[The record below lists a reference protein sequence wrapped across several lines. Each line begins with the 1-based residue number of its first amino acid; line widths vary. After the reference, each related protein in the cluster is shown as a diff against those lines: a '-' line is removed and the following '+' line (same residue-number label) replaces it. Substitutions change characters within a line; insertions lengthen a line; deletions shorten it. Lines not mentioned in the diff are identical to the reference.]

1 MLCAKEYVPR
11 SHHQVARKRVSPAES
26 DQAIDKRSKLQHNP
40 IRLRSYSFL
49 NLTLGLLLKGL
60 VMKII
65 SRCLRSKHQSRH
77 SSAIEILAMILSF
90 ILLCGCGAV
99 GAAEDEDKPSTLIPF
114 VNPATLDPQI
124 PPPSSIIG
132 HEVGEKAVRYDPL
145 LRYLE
150 ELAAAS
156 DRITMNPIGKTHE
169 GRMLVHLIITSPKN
183 QQRLEQIKT
192 GNAKLA
198 DPRKLPNLEAGKK
211 LLQIHPATAL
221 MTYSIHGDELS
232 STDAAMQLAYQLVA
246 GTDEQTKSLLDQ
258 VVTII
263 DPLQNPDGR
272 ERHLASI
279 EQRTGAISSTDGQH
293 IQHNSINGRT
303 NHYRFDMNRD
313 FLSLVTL
320 ENQAR
325 MKIITEWNPHFMVDS
340 HEMGALEGY
349 LMDPPR
355 QPLNPL
361 LPKKNL
367 YWREQFGF
375 DQAAAFDAHGWS
387 YYAKD
392 WNVDFAPI
400 YNASWVNF
408 SGGTAILYEQAGV
421 SSAAYK
427 QETGHILTYRE
438 AVHHQLVSSLANLN
452 TLKNNRQ
459 EILADY
465 LADHIEAV
473 NGEGALT
480 GTFLMPPH
488 PDRARA
494 ARFIELL
501 DHQSVEYSFTQ
512 ESTHITNATDL
523 FGNKTDHL
531 ELPAGSLVVK
541 SDQPFRR
548 VAHALLRFD
557 IRPDS
562 NYLKIE
568 REELENHRG
577 SRFYDVTAWNLPM
590 AFGLE
595 SYWVDKI
602 PSLKLDSKPPQPA
615 EKTLDWPSKPK
626 YGYIIEFSSAVIY
639 DVMVRLFEQNCHL
652 RAATEP
658 FVFQGHNY
666 RPGAIVLRG
675 HENPENL
682 SDILQK
688 IARDFDV
695 KIRPAQT
702 ASVGKVGPDL
712 GGPKFV
718 LLHAPRVAILAGN
731 MSSSAGAVWHLLDYR
746 LKMRV
751 SPIERSRDLRK
762 YNVLILPGRGPVPDN
777 VQKWVEDGG
786 TLIALGEAA
795 YSIARKDSEFSS
807 VRRRRDVLDKLD
819 VYQEDLE
826 REQQADNVKID
837 FDDLWGDRKT
847 KQGRKADA
855 SPKEP
860 ENKEEKSKKVS
871 SSVKPEK
878 LKRIDEWQRIFSPSG
893 VFVKAGI
900 DQRHWLGSGLGKF
913 MPVAVGGDDVMMSMH
928 PTQTPVRLVDAD
940 DLRLSGLLWP
950 EARMRLANSS
960 FVTVERYGRGQVI
973 LFASNPIYRGWYPAM
988 ERLFLNAVFLGPGL
1002 GTSQK
1007 MPW

>member
-1 MLCAKEYVPR
+1 MLVMGF
-11 SHHQVARKRVSPAES
+11 
-26 DQAIDKRSKLQHNP
+26 I
-40 IRLRSYSFL
+40 F
-49 NLTLGLLLKGL
+49 LLL
-60 VMKII
+60 
-65 SRCLRSKHQSRH
+65 CTF
-77 SSAIEILAMILSF
+77 SAIGVAQVEEST
-90 ILLCGCGAV
+90 
-99 GAAEDEDKPSTLIPF
+99 PSRVPF
-114 VNPATLDPQI
+114 VDPATIDPKI

-145 LRYLE
+145 MRYLE
-150 ELAAAS
+150 VLAASS
-156 DRITMNPIGKTHE
+156 DRITMNPYGKTHE
-169 GRMLVHLIITSPKN
+169 GRKLVYLIITSPKN
-183 QQRLEQIKT
+183 HQRLEQIKAD
-192 GNAKLA
+192 NAKLA
-198 DPRKLPNLEAGKK
+198 DPRKLRNPGAGKK
-211 LLQIHPATAL
+211 LLQSHPATAI
-221 MTYSIHGDELS
+221 MTYSVHGDELS

-246 GTDEQTKSLLDQ
+246 GTDERTKSLLDQ

-279 EQRTGAISSTDGQH
+279 EQRTGVISSTDGQH

-313 FLSLVTL
+313 MASLVTL
-320 ENQAR
+320 ESQAR
-325 MKIITEWNPHFMVDS
+325 MKVITEWKPHFMVDS
-340 HEMGALEGY
+340 HEMGSRETY

-361 LPKKNL
+361 FPKKNL
-367 YWREQFGF
+367 YWREKYGF
-375 DQAAAFDAHGWS
+375 DQATAFDAHGWS

-392 WNVDFAPI
+392 WNTEFAPI
-400 YNASWVNF
+400 YNASWINY
-408 SGGTAILYEQAGV
+408 SGGAGLLYEQAGV

-473 NGEGALT
+473 SSDGALK

-488 PDRARA
+488 PDKARV

-501 DHQSVEYSFTQ
+501 GRQSVEYSFTR
-512 ESTHITNATDL
+512 ESAHVKNATDL

-531 ELPAGSLVVK
+531 ELPAGTLVVK

-548 VAHALLRFD
+548 VAHVLLRFD

-595 SYWVDKI
+595 SYWVDEI
-602 PSLKLDSKPPQPA
+602 PDLKLDSKPPQPA
-615 EKTLDWPSKPK
+615 EKTLDWTSKPK

-652 RAATEP
+652 RAATKP
-658 FVFQGHNY
+658 FVFEGHNY
-666 RPGAIVLRG
+666 RPGTIILRG

-682 SDILQK
+682 GEILQK

-695 KIRPAQT
+695 NIRPAQT

-718 LLHAPRVAILAGN
+718 LLHAPRVAIMASN
-731 MSSSAGAVWHLLDYR
+731 MSNSAGAVWHLLDYR

-762 YNVLILPGRGPVPDN
+762 YNVLILPGGGPVSDG
-777 VQKWVEDGG
+777 VKKWVEDGG
-786 TLIALGEAA
+786 TLIALGRAS
-795 YSIARKDSEFSS
+795 YSIARKDSKFSS

-826 REQQADNVKID
+826 REQQADNIKID
-837 FDDLWGDRKT
+837 FDDLWGDGKAKQRRKGNAGQKET
-847 KQGRKADA
+847 KD
-855 SPKEP
+855 
-860 ENKEEKSKKVS
+860 KEEKSKRSPS
-871 SSVKPEK
+871 SGNLEK
-878 LKRIDEWQRIFSPSG
+878 LKRIDEWQRIFRPSG
-893 VFVKAGI
+893 VFVKARI

-913 MPVAVGGDDVMMSMH
+913 LPVVAGGDSVMMSMY
-928 PTQTPVRLVDAD
+928 PTQTPVRLVDED

-950 EARMRLANSS
+950 EARKRLANSS
-960 FVTVERYGRGQVI
+960 FATVERYGRGQVI
-973 LFASNPIYRGWYPAM
+973 LFASNPTYRGWYPAM
-988 ERLFLNAVFLGPGL
+988 ERLFLNAVFLGPGM
-1002 GTSQK
+1002 GTNQK

>member
-1 MLCAKEYVPR
+1 
-11 SHHQVARKRVSPAES
+11 
-26 DQAIDKRSKLQHNP
+26 
-40 IRLRSYSFL
+40 
-49 NLTLGLLLKGL
+49 
-60 VMKII
+60 MKTI
-65 SRCLRSKHQSRH
+65 SICLRSKHKSRL
-77 SSAIEILAMILSF
+77 SSATEILAMSLSF
-90 ILLCGCGAV
+90 ILLFGCGAE
-99 GAAEDEDKPSTLIPF
+99 GATEIEEKPSTLISF
-114 VNPATLDPQI
+114 VDPEQIDPKI

-132 HEVGEKAVRYDPL
+132 HEVGERAVRYDPL
-145 LRYLE
+145 MRYLE
-150 ELAAAS
+150 ELTASS
-156 DRITMNPIGKTHE
+156 DRITMSPFGKTHE
-169 GRMLVHLIITSPKN
+169 GRTLVHLIITSPKN
-183 QQRLEQIKT
+183 HQRLEQIKAA
-192 GNAKLA
+192 NAKLA
-198 DPRKLPNLEAGKK
+198 DPRKLLNVEEGRK
-211 LLQIHPATAL
+211 LLQSHPATAL

-246 GTDEQTKSLLDQ
+246 GTDERTESLLDQ

-313 FLSLVTL
+313 FVSLMTL

-325 MKIITEWNPHFMVDS
+325 MKVITEWKPHFMVDS
-340 HEMGALEGY
+340 HEMGPLEGY

-361 LPKKNL
+361 FPKKNL

-392 WNVDFAPI
+392 WNTDFAPI
-400 YNASWVNF
+400 YNASWINF
-408 SGGTAILYEQAGV
+408 SGGTGILYEQAGV

-427 QETGHILTYRE
+427 QETGHLLTYRE

-488 PDRARA
+488 TDRARV

-501 DHQSVEYSFTQ
+501 DLQSVEYSFTR
-512 ESTHITNATDL
+512 ESAHITNATDL

-568 REELENHRG
+568 REELENHRR

-595 SYWVDKI
+595 SYWVDEI
-602 PSLKLDSKPPQPA
+602 PDLKLDSTPPPPA
-615 EKTLDWPSKPK
+615 EKTLDWTIKPK

-639 DVMVRLFEQNCHL
+639 DVIARLFEQNCHL

-666 RPGAIVLRG
+666 CPGAIVLRG

-682 SDILQK
+682 GDILQK
-688 IARDFDV
+688 IARNYDV
-695 KIRPAQT
+695 NIRPAQT

-718 LLHAPRVAILAGN
+718 LLHAPRVAIIADN
-731 MSSSAGAVWHLLDYR
+731 MSSSAGATWHLLDYR

-762 YNVLILPGRGPVPDN
+762 YNVLILPGRGPVPDG
-777 VQKWVEDGG
+777 VKKWVEDGG
-786 TLIALGEAA
+786 TLIALGETV

-819 VYQEDLE
+819 IYQEDLE
-826 REQQADNVKID
+826 REQHADNIKID
-837 FDDLWGDRKT
+837 FDDLWGEGKE
-847 KQGRKADA
+847 KQGLKANA
-855 SPKEP
+855 SQGVTQDT
-860 ENKEEKSKKVS
+860 EEKSKKS
-871 SSVKPEK
+871 PSTDKPEK

-893 VFVKAGI
+893 VFVKAVI
-900 DQRHWLGSGLGKF
+900 DLRHWLGSGLDKF
-913 MPVAVGGDDVMMSMH
+913 LPVMVSGDSVMMSMH
-928 PTQTPVRLVDAD
+928 PTQTPVRLVDED
-940 DLRLSGLLWP
+940 NLRLSGLLWP
-950 EARMRLANSS
+950 EARTRLANSS
-960 FVTVERYGRGQVI
+960 FATVERLGRGQVI
-973 LFASNPIYRGWYPAM
+973 LFASNPTYRGWYPAM

-1002 GTSQK
+1002 GTTQT

>member
-1 MLCAKEYVPR
+1 MKTNSATPMLVMGFIFLLLCA
-11 SHHQVARKRVSPAES
+11 
-26 DQAIDKRSKLQHNP
+26 
-40 IRLRSYSFL
+40 
-49 NLTLGLLLKGL
+49 
-60 VMKII
+60 
-65 SRCLRSKHQSRH
+65 
-77 SSAIEILAMILSF
+77 SSAID
-90 ILLCGCGAV
+90 
-99 GAAEDEDKPSTLIPF
+99 AAQIEESTPSRLPF
-114 VNPATLDPQI
+114 VDPATIDPKI
-124 PPPSSIIG
+124 PPPSSVIG
-132 HEVGEKAVRYDPL
+132 HEVGEKAVRYDPMM
-145 LRYLE
+145 RYFE
-150 ELAAAS
+150 ELAASS
-156 DRITMNPIGKTHE
+156 DRITLNPFGKTHE
-169 GRMLVHLIITSPKN
+169 GRTLVHLIITSPKN
-183 QQRLEQIKT
+183 HQRLEQIRSD
-192 GNAKLA
+192 NAKLA
-198 DPRKLPNLEAGKK
+198 DPRKLPNPEAGEK
-211 LLQIHPATAL
+211 LIQSHPATAI

-246 GTDEQTKSLLDQ
+246 GTDEQTQSLLDQ

-293 IQHNSINGRT
+293 IQHNSLNGRT

-313 FLSLVTL
+313 LISLVTL

-325 MKIITEWNPHFMVDS
+325 MKVITEWKPHFMVDS
-340 HEMGALEGY
+340 HEMGSLETY

-361 LPKKNL
+361 FPKKNL
-367 YWREQFGF
+367 YWRERYGF

-392 WNVDFAPI
+392 WNTEFAPI
-400 YNASWVNF
+400 YGASWVNY
-408 SGGTAILYEQAGV
+408 SGGAGLLYEQAGV

-427 QETGHILTYRE
+427 QETGHLLTYRE

-465 LADHIEAV
+465 LVDHIEAV
-473 NGEGALT
+473 NGGGALT
-480 GTFLMPPH
+480 GIFLMPPH
-488 PDRARA
+488 PDRARF

-501 DHQSVEYSFTQ
+501 GRLSVEYSFTR
-512 ESTHITNATDL
+512 ESAHITGATDL
-523 FGNKTDHL
+523 FGNKSGRL
-531 ELPAGSLVVK
+531 ELPAGTLVVK
-541 SDQPFRR
+541 SDQPFQRL
-548 VAHALLRFD
+548 AHLLLRFD

-562 NYLKIE
+562 NFLKIE

-602 PSLKLDSKPPQPA
+602 PDLKLNPKPLQPT
-615 EKTLDWPSKPK
+615 EESLDWSSKPK

-639 DVMVRLFEQNCHL
+639 DVMVRLFEHNCHL
-652 RAATEP
+652 RAATKP
-658 FVFQGHNY
+658 FVFQGHSY

-682 SDILQK
+682 GDILQK

-695 KIRPAQT
+695 NIRPAQT

-718 LLHAPRVAILAGN
+718 LLHAPRVAIMAGN
-731 MSSSAGAVWHLLDYR
+731 MSNSAGAVWHLLDYR

-751 SPIERSRDLRK
+751 SPIEGSSDLRK
-762 YNVLILPGRGPVPDN
+762 YNVLILPGRAPVSDG
-777 VQKWVEDGG
+777 VKKWVEDGG
-786 TLIALGEAA
+786 TLIALGGAA
-795 YSIARKDSEFSS
+795 YTIARKDSELSS
-807 VRRRRDVLDKLD
+807 VRRRRDVLDRLD
-819 VYQEDLE
+819 IYQEDLE

-837 FDDLWGDRKT
+837 FDDLWGDGKAKQSRKVNAG
-847 KQGRKADA
+847 Q
-855 SPKEP
+855 KET
-860 ENKEEKSKKVS
+860 EDREEISKKSPS
-871 SSVKPEK
+871 SDKPEK

-893 VFVKAGI
+893 VFVKARI
-900 DQRHWLGSGLGKF
+900 DQRHWLGSGLGMF
-913 MPVAVGGDDVMMSMH
+913 LPVMIRGDSVMMSLH
-928 PTQTPVRLVDAD
+928 PTQTPVRLVDED

-950 EARMRLANSS
+950 EARKRLANSS
-960 FVTVERYGRGQVI
+960 FATVERHGRGQVI
-973 LFASNPIYRGWYPAM
+973 LFASNPTYRGWYPAM
-988 ERLFLNAVFLGPGL
+988 ERLFLNAVFLGPGM

>member
-1 MLCAKEYVPR
+1 M
-11 SHHQVARKRVSPAES
+11 
-26 DQAIDKRSKLQHNP
+26 
-40 IRLRSYSFL
+40 
-49 NLTLGLLLKGL
+49 
-60 VMKII
+60 
-65 SRCLRSKHQSRH
+65 RSKHQSRS
-77 SSAIEILAMILSF
+77 SSAAEILALSLSF
-90 ILLCGCGAV
+90 ILLCGCVAV
-99 GAAEDEDKPSTLIPF
+99 GAAEDEEKPPTLIPF
-114 VNPATLDPQI
+114 VDPATIDPKI

-145 LRYLE
+145 MRYLE
-150 ELAAAS
+150 KLAASS
-156 DRITMNPIGKTHE
+156 DRITLNPFGKTHE
-169 GRMLVHLIITSPKN
+169 GRTLVHLIITNPKN
-183 QQRLEQIKT
+183 HQRLEQIKAD
-192 GNAKLA
+192 NAKLA
-198 DPRKLPNLEAGKK
+198 DPRKFPNLEEGKK
-211 LLQIHPATAL
+211 LLRSHPATAL

-246 GTDEQTKSLLDQ
+246 GTDERTKSILDQ

-279 EQRTGAISSTDGQH
+279 EQRTGAIPSTDGQH

-313 FLSLVTL
+313 FVSLMTL

-325 MKIITEWNPHFMVDS
+325 MKVITEWNPHFMVDS
-340 HEMGALEGY
+340 HEMGPLEGY

-367 YWREQFGF
+367 YWRELFGF

-400 YNASWVNF
+400 YNASWINF
-408 SGGTAILYEQAGV
+408 SGGTGILYEQAGV

-465 LADHIEAV
+465 LADHIDAV
-473 NGEGALT
+473 NGDGALT
-480 GTFLMPPH
+480 GTFFMPPH
-488 PDRARA
+488 PDRARV

-501 DHQSVEYSFTQ
+501 GRQSVEYSFTR

-523 FGNKTDHL
+523 FGDKTDHL
-531 ELPAGSLVVK
+531 ELPAGTLVVK
-541 SDQPFRR
+541 SDQPFQR
-548 VAHALLRFD
+548 VAHTLLRFET
-557 IRPDS
+557 RPDS

-595 SYWVDKI
+595 SYWVDEI
-602 PSLKLDSKPPQPA
+602 PDLKLDSKPPQPA
-615 EKTLDWPSKPK
+615 EKTIDWSSKPK

-658 FVFQGHNY
+658 FFFQGHNY

-682 SDILQK
+682 NDILQK
-688 IARDFDV
+688 IAREFDV
-695 KIRPAQT
+695 NIRAAQT

-718 LLHAPRVAILAGN
+718 LLHAPRVAIMAGN

-746 LKMRV
+746 LKMRI
-751 SPIERSRDLRK
+751 SPIERPRDLRK
-762 YNVLILPGRGPVPDN
+762 YNVLVLSDDGPVSDG
-777 VQKWVEDGG
+777 VKKWVEDGG
-786 TLIALGEAA
+786 TLIAFGNAA
-795 YSIARKDSEFSS
+795 HSIARKDSEFSS

-826 REQQADNVKID
+826 RERQADNIKID
-837 FDDLWGDRKT
+837 FDDLWGE
-847 KQGRKADA
+847 RKAKQVRKQNTGQ
-855 SPKEP
+855 KETKD
-860 ENKEEKSKKVS
+860 KEEKSP
-871 SSVKPEK
+871 SSVKLEK

-893 VFVKAGI
+893 VFVKARI

-913 MPVAVGGDDVMMSMH
+913 LPVMVGGDSVMMSMH
-928 PTQTPVRLVDAD
+928 PIQTPVRLVAED

-950 EARMRLANSS
+950 EARKRLANSS
-960 FVTVERYGRGQVI
+960 FATVERHGRGQVI
-973 LFASNPIYRGWYPAM
+973 LFASNPTYRGWYPAT
-988 ERLFLNAVFLGPGL
+988 ERLFLNAVLLGPGM

-1007 MPW
+1007 IPW

>member
-1 MLCAKEYVPR
+1 
-11 SHHQVARKRVSPAES
+11 
-26 DQAIDKRSKLQHNP
+26 
-40 IRLRSYSFL
+40 
-49 NLTLGLLLKGL
+49 
-60 VMKII
+60 MKII
-65 SRCLRSKHQSRH
+65 SMGMRSKRQSLRS
-77 SSAIEILAMILSF
+77 SATEILAMSLSF
-90 ILLCGCGAV
+90 ILLCGCGTV
-99 GAAEDEDKPSTLIPF
+99 GAAEDEEKPSSPILF
-114 VNPATLDPQI
+114 VDPATIDPKI

-145 LRYLE
+145 MHYLE
-150 ELAAAS
+150 KLAASS
-156 DRITMNPIGKTHE
+156 DRITMNPFGKTHE
-169 GRMLVHLIITSPKN
+169 GRTLVHLIITSPKN
-183 QQRLEQIKT
+183 HQRLEQIKA

-198 DPRKLPNLEAGKK
+198 DPRKFPNLEEGKK
-211 LLQIHPATAL
+211 LLQSHPATAL

-246 GTDEQTKSLLDQ
+246 GTDERTKSLLDQ
-258 VVTII
+258 VVIII

-313 FLSLVTL
+313 FVSLVTL

-325 MKIITEWNPHFMVDS
+325 MKVITEWNPHFMVDS
-340 HEMGALEGY
+340 HEMGPLEGY

-392 WNVDFAPI
+392 WNVDFEPI
-400 YNASWVNF
+400 YNASWINF
-408 SGGTAILYEQAGV
+408 SGGIGILYEQAGV

-427 QETGHILTYRE
+427 QETGYILTYRE

-465 LADHIEAV
+465 LADHIEAI
-473 NGEGALT
+473 NGDGSLT

-488 PDRARA
+488 PDRARV

-501 DHQSVEYSFTQ
+501 DRQSVEYSFTQ
-512 ESTHITNATDL
+512 ESAHITNATDL

-531 ELPAGSLVVK
+531 ELPAGTLVVK

-548 VAHALLRFD
+548 VAHTLLCFD
-557 IRPDS
+557 TRPDTDF
-562 NYLKIE
+562 LKIE
-568 REELENHRG
+568 REELENHRS

-590 AFGLE
+590 TFGLE
-595 SYWVDKI
+595 SYWVDEI
-602 PSLKLDSKPPQPA
+602 PNLKLDSKPPQPE
-615 EKTLDWPSKPK
+615 EKTLDWPSEPK

-682 SDILQK
+682 GDILQK

-695 KIRPAQT
+695 NIRPAQT

-718 LLHAPRVAILAGN
+718 LLHAPRVAIMAGN
-731 MSSSAGAVWHLLDYR
+731 MSDSAGPVWHLLDYR
-746 LKMRV
+746 LRMRV
-751 SPIERSRDLRK
+751 SPIERINDLRK
-762 YNVLILPGRGPVPDN
+762 YNVLIFPGVGPVSDS
-777 VQKWVEDGG
+777 VKKWVEDGG

-795 YSIARKDSEFSS
+795 YSITRKDSEFSS

-819 VYQEDLE
+819 IYQEDLE
-826 REQQADNVKID
+826 RERQADNIKID
-837 FDDLWGDRKT
+837 FDDLWGDGKVKQDRKEN
-847 KQGRKADA
+847 A
-855 SPKEP
+855 SQKET
-860 ENKEEKSKKVS
+860 EDKEEKSP
-871 SSVKPEK
+871 SSVKLEK

-900 DQRHWLGSGLGKF
+900 DERHWLGSGLGKF
-913 MPVAVGGDDVMMSMH
+913 MPVMVSGDSVMMAMH
-928 PTQTPVRLVDAD
+928 PTQTPVRLVDED

-950 EARMRLANSS
+950 EARKRLANSS
-960 FVTVERYGRGQVI
+960 FATVERHGRGQVI
-973 LFASNPIYRGWYPAM
+973 LFASDPTYRGWYPAM
-988 ERLFLNAVFLGPGL
+988 ERLFLNAVFLGPGM

>member
-1 MLCAKEYVPR
+1 M
-11 SHHQVARKRVSPAES
+11 
-26 DQAIDKRSKLQHNP
+26 
-40 IRLRSYSFL
+40 
-49 NLTLGLLLKGL
+49 
-60 VMKII
+60 
-65 SRCLRSKHQSRH
+65 
-77 SSAIEILAMILSF
+77 
-90 ILLCGCGAV
+90 
-99 GAAEDEDKPSTLIPF
+99 
-114 VNPATLDPQI
+114 
-124 PPPSSIIG
+124 
-132 HEVGEKAVRYDPL
+132 
-145 LRYLE
+145 RYLK
-150 ELAAAS
+150 ELAASS
-156 DRITMNPIGKTHE
+156 DRITLNPFGKTYE
-169 GRMLVHLIITSPKN
+169 DRTLVHLIITSPEN
-183 QQRLEQIKT
+183 HQRLEQIKD

-198 DPRKLPNLEAGKK
+198 DPRKFHNPEEGKK
-211 LLQIHPATAL
+211 LLQSHPATAI

-246 GTDEQTKSLLDQ
+246 GTDEGTKSLLDQ
-258 VVTII
+258 VVIII

-313 FLSLVTL
+313 LVSLVTI

-325 MKIITEWNPHFMVDS
+325 MKAIIEWMPHFMVDS

-361 LPKKNL
+361 FPKKNL
-367 YWREQFGF
+367 CWREQYGF

-408 SGGTAILYEQAGV
+408 SGGAGILYEQAGV

-452 TLKNNRQ
+452 TLKNNRR
-459 EILADY
+459 EILSDY
-465 LADHIEAV
+465 LMDHIEAI
-473 NGEGALT
+473 NGEGTLT

-488 PDRARA
+488 PDRARV
-494 ARFIELL
+494 ARFIEIL
-501 DHQSVEYSFTQ
+501 DLQSVEYSFTR
-512 ESTHITNATDL
+512 ESAQIKAATDF

-531 ELPAGSLVVK
+531 KLPAGTLVVK
-541 SDQPFRR
+541 SGQPFRR

-595 SYWVDKI
+595 SYWIDEI
-602 PSLKLDSKPPQPA
+602 PDLKLDSKPPQPA
-615 EKTLDWPSKPK
+615 KKALDWSTKPK
-626 YGYIIEFSSAVIY
+626 YGYIIEFSNSVIY

-652 RAATEP
+652 RAATKP
-658 FVFQGHNY
+658 FVFQGHKY

-675 HENPENL
+675 HENPDNL
-682 SDILQK
+682 GEILQT
-688 IARDFDV
+688 IARDFDLN
-695 KIRPAQT
+695 IRPAQT

-712 GGPKFV
+712 GGPKFL
-718 LLHAPRVAILAGN
+718 LLHAPRVAIMAGN

-762 YNVLILPGRGPVPDN
+762 YNVLILPGRGPVSDD
-777 VQKWVEDGG
+777 VKKWVEDGG
-786 TLIALGEAA
+786 TLIALGGAS
-795 YSIARKDSEFSS
+795 YSIAKKDSKLSS

-826 REQQADNVKID
+826 REQQADNIKID
-837 FDDLWGDRKT
+837 FDDLWGDRKM
-847 KQGRKADA
+847 KQGKTAL
-855 SPKEP
+855 P
-860 ENKEEKSKKVS
+860 
-871 SSVKPEK
+871 
-878 LKRIDEWQRIFSPSG
+878 
-893 VFVKAGI
+893 
-900 DQRHWLGSGLGKF
+900 
-913 MPVAVGGDDVMMSMH
+913 
-928 PTQTPVRLVDAD
+928 
-940 DLRLSGLLWP
+940 
-950 EARMRLANSS
+950 
-960 FVTVERYGRGQVI
+960 GQ
-973 LFASNPIYRGWYPAM
+973 A
-988 ERLFLNAVFLGPGL
+988 
-1002 GTSQK
+1002 
-1007 MPW
+1007 

>member
-1 MLCAKEYVPR
+1 MKT
-11 SHHQVARKRVSPAES
+11 S
-26 DQAIDKRSKLQHNP
+26 AIH
-40 IRLRSYSFL
+40 
-49 NLTLGLLLKGL
+49 
-60 VMKII
+60 
-65 SRCLRSKHQSRH
+65 LRSKHQSRR
-77 SSAIEILAMILSF
+77 SSATEILAMSLSF
-90 ILLCGCGAV
+90 ILLCGCGAL
-99 GAAEDEDKPSTLIPF
+99 GAAEAEERPQSLIPF
-114 VNPATLDPQI
+114 VDPATIDPKI

-145 LRYLE
+145 MRYLE
-150 ELAAAS
+150 VLAASS
-156 DRITMNPIGKTHE
+156 DRITMNPFGKTHE
-169 GRMLVHLIITSPKN
+169 GRTLVHLIITSPKN
-183 QQRLEQIKT
+183 HQRLEQIKA

-198 DPRKLPNLEAGKK
+198 DPRKLPNPKAGKK
-211 LLQIHPATAL
+211 LLQSHPATAI

-246 GTDEQTKSLLDQ
+246 GTDERTKSLLDQ

-313 FLSLVTL
+313 LVSLVTL

-325 MKIITEWNPHFMVDS
+325 MKVITEWKPHFMVDS

-361 LPKKNL
+361 FPKKNL
-367 YWREQFGF
+367 YWREQYGF

-408 SGGTAILYEQAGV
+408 SGGAGILYEQAGV

-473 NGEGALT
+473 NGDGALT

-488 PDRARA
+488 PDRARV

-501 DHQSVEYSFTQ
+501 GRQSVEYSFTR
-512 ESTHITNATDL
+512 ESAHITTATDL
-523 FGNKTDHL
+523 FGNKTGHL
-531 ELPAGSLVVK
+531 ELPAGTLVVK

-577 SRFYDVTAWNLPM
+577 SRFYDVTAWSLPM

-602 PSLKLDSKPPQPA
+602 PDLKLDLKPPQPS
-615 EKTLDWPSKPK
+615 EKILDWPSTPK

-652 RAATEP
+652 RAATKP

-682 SDILQK
+682 GDILQK

-695 KIRPAQT
+695 NIRPAQT

-718 LLHAPRVAILAGN
+718 LLHAPRVAIMAGN
-731 MSSSAGAVWHLLDYR
+731 MSNSAGAVWHLLDYR
-746 LKMRV
+746 LKMRA

-762 YNVLILPGRGPVPDN
+762 YNVLILPGGGPVSDG
-777 VQKWVEDGG
+777 VKKWVEDGG

-826 REQQADNVKID
+826 REQQADNIKID
-837 FDDLWGDRKT
+837 FDDLWGDGKA
-847 KQGRKADA
+847 KQGRKENAGQ
-855 SPKEP
+855 KETKD
-860 ENKEEKSKKVS
+860 KEEKSKKSPS
-871 SSVKPEK
+871 SGKPEK

-913 MPVAVGGDDVMMSMH
+913 LPVMVGGDSVMMSMH
-928 PTQTPVRLVDAD
+928 PTQTPVRLVDED

-950 EARMRLANSS
+950 EARKRLANSS
-960 FVTVERYGRGQVI
+960 FATVERHGRGQVI
-973 LFASNPIYRGWYPAM
+973 LFASNPTYRGWYPAM
-988 ERLFLNAVFLGPGL
+988 ERLFLNAVFLGPGM